1 MPPFALVPG
10 RVFTGERF
18 LDRCAVVVADG
29 VIADVMDTAALPPD
43 MPRSEHPNQM
53 LAPGWIDAQVNGGGG
68 VLFNAE
74 PTVDALRRLAAA
86 FMPHGTTAMLPTF
99 ITDRPDRMS
108 LAIAAVR
115 EAIARRVPGI
125 AGLHLEGPF
134 LSLARKGAHDPAL
147 IRPLTDP
154 DVDLLLASG
163 IETLLVTVAPENAAP
178 RLIRR
183 LVDGGV
189 VVSLGHSDAAYDVA
203 MAAADAGARGVT
215 HLFNAMSQLE
225 HRAPGMVGAALDYG
239 GLWAGLIADGH
250 HVDPAALRIALA
262 AKRGPGRLFLV
273 TDAMPPAAS
282 PGDVFELTGR
292 RATRRDGRLTL
303 DDGTL
308 AGSNLTMDR
317 AVRYAVN
324 QLQVPLSEALR
335 MASLYPACFL
345 RCDARRGRIAAG
357 YDADLILLSDNL
369 RVTGVWANGLCRPS

>member
-18 LDRCAVVVADG
+18 LDRHAVVVADG
-29 VIADVMDTAALPPD
+29 AIADVMDAAALPPD
-43 MPRSEHPNQM
+43 MPRSEHPNQL

-86 FMPHGTTAMLPTF
+86 FMPHGATAMLPTF
-99 ITDRPDRMS
+99 ITDRPDRMA

-115 EAIARRVPGI
+115 EAITQRVPGI

-134 LSLARKGAHDPAL
+134 LSLACKGAHDPAL

-163 IETLLVTVAPENAAP
+163 IETLLVTVAPENATP

-189 VVSLGHSDAAYDVA
+189 TVSLGHSDAPYDIV

-215 HLFNAMSQLE
+215 HLFNAMSQLG
-225 HRAPGMVGAALDYG
+225 HRAPGMVGAALDHG

-292 RATRRDGRLTL
+292 RVTRRDGRLTL

-308 AGSNLTMDR
+308 AGSDLTMDR

-324 QLQVPLSEALR
+324 QLRVPLGEALR

-345 RCDARRGRIAAG
+345 SCDATRGRIAAG
-357 YDADLILLSDNL
+357 CSADLILLSDNL
-369 RVTGVWANGLCRPS
+369 RVTAVWVNGLCRPS